1 MMEPSPLTDK
11 NIFPTEEVIFSHIG
25 KSKALWLSFF
35 GQMHKDHPDFVE
47 EWRYYNDGKRW
58 LMKATRKK
66 KTVFWLSI
74 VPKAFRITFYFSE
87 KATELILNS
96 AIPDELKDQYTNGK
110 RYNKIRGVTIVCT
123 KKRDLASA
131 AALMDIKSKLK

>member
-11 NIFPTEEVIFSHIG
+11 NVFPSQEVIFSHIG
-25 KSKALWLSFF
+25 KSKALWLAFF
-35 GQMHKDHPDFVE
+35 EQMHKDHPDFVE

-74 VPKAFRITFYFSE
+74 IPKAFRITFYFSE
-87 KATELILNS
+87 KATELISLLCPFKVFSSRPVLVLQSFKVLSAPPDKINS
-96 AIPDELKDQYTNGK
+96 PSGE
-110 RYNKIRGVTIVCT
+110 
-123 KKRDLASA
+123 
-131 AALMDIKSKLK
+131 